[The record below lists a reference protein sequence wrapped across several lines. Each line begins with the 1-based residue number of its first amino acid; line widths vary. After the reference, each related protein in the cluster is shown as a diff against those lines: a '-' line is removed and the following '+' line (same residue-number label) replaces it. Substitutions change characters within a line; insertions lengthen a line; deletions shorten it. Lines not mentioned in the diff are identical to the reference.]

1 MEKIVK
7 NDPLTGQTFIPKRS
21 NQRFATSYNRKK
33 FNNQTANLLRKK
45 RDVIYASLNKTHRII
60 IKLMEGKNDVVFN
73 NEFLRGC
80 GVSFKNFSHFTPID
94 GKQCNCIF
102 EFIITTCHN
111 TNTTKIE
118 RNGRF

>member
-7 NDPLTGQTFIPKRS
+7 KDPLTGETFVPKRS

-33 FNNQTANLLRKK
+33 FNNQSANLLRKK
-45 RDVIYASLNKTHRII
+45 RDVIYAPLNKTHRII
-60 IKLMEGKNDVVFN
+60 IELMEGKNEADFN

-80 GVSFKNFSHFTPID
+80 GASFLRFSHFIVID
-94 GKQCNCIF
+94 GRQCNCIF
-102 EFIITTCHN
+102 EFIITFNN
-111 TNTTKIE
+111 TSNTTKIE

>member
-7 NDPLTGQTFIPKRS
+7 KDPLTGEMFIPKRS

-33 FNNQTANLLRKK
+33 FNNQSANLLRKK
-45 RDVIYASLNKTHRII
+45 RDVIYAPLNKTHRII
-60 IKLMEGKNDVVFN
+60 IKLMEGKNEADFN

-80 GVSFKNFSHFTPID
+80 GASFRGFSHFIVID

-102 EFIITTCHN
+102 EFIIIVSN
-111 TNTTKIE
+111 TSNTTKIV